1 MEEIFEWLRENGL
14 EVNVENVLA
23 LNYMGDVKSLRQLE
37 EDYPE
42 DYAELMDYVREGLVK
57 KK

>member
-1 MEEIFEWLRENGL
+1 MEEILNWLRENNL
-14 EVNVENVLA
+14 KPTVKNVLD
-23 LNYMGDVKSLRQLE
+23 LSYMGDVKSLRQLE

-42 DYAELMDYVREGLVK
+42 DYAELTDYVREGLVK